1 LHMAAVSNEVAHVG
15 TGNKLETAFAR
26 LENDGIEIGIRERV
40 IAARIVAELFVEPR
54 AKTSGNRST
63 FLLRARLTP
72 LLAKSTEDVEHIHR
86 AFRDVFD
93 RGTTEPA
100 TPPETR
106 PLRIE
111 EVLRAERRVRRSY
124 YAIASGAALVIALLA
139 GINLYPRLVGPAT
152 IVTQEALDRATTT
165 GESTV
170 TASPTVTTSTNGPL
184 TTDELGQIAQ
194 QITKMTGG
202 KRTVSLTELAVQIS
216 GFDPAGTKT
225 RGAISL
231 LERYLSRPPNQQFA
245 LTEVDF
251 ANLIAVLATRRY
263 PGRSAPPSAIAA
275 AVAVSG
281 LNALSAEQNRL
292 SAELPAPAESLFVS
306 PRTTAFLLALPAIP
320 FGVWLL
326 GRRRRLKDYL
336 RRRMTD
342 RRPLIHE
349 LLVRAP
355 IDVMREQTM
364 LTRAAIR
371 LGRARQGVSRE
382 IDAEATVAAIAHN
395 AGRPQVVF
403 ASARV
408 TPEYLVLISTKG
420 DEDHLARQ
428 LDRVVAELA
437 GQYLSIVRFFMA
449 HDANLC
455 FDELGSNYFNLD
467 RLAARYP
474 DHRLMFLGSG
484 DQLLNPGTLEVWPWA
499 EDLTSWKRRAILT
512 PKPIEEWGQ
521 REASLARLFDGP
533 PLRANSAGML
543 QLAEFFERQEDI
555 GSDSFTTGCDPVRR
569 TWTFRPQRWL
579 NPLPPDDRAFKQLET
594 ELESYFTDDH
604 GHFDQAAFWWFGA
617 CAIYPVLRWDLT
629 IYLGL
634 KLTMPQIKIAG
645 GMPLYTEERALR
657 LAVLPWF
664 REGYMPDWLRRRLL
678 ESLPKSVRVQA
689 TALLRDLLERAVNS
703 DGQTFDSVRL
713 RIAQDRPDPAAAQ
726 PERDEIFLDT
736 LARQDSLAF
745 EAPRSFRQLVSR
757 RTNAFVAREWATFS
771 VLVIYWLGV
780 ALLVPWRSSGALATG
795 ALLPL
800 MLLPLGLLTW
810 PIADRIVQRVGTRRE
825 DTARA
830 GIENATDDRI

>member
-1 LHMAAVSNEVAHVG
+1 MAAVSNEVAYVG
-15 TGNKLETAFAR
+15 TGNKLETLFAR

-40 IAARIVAELFVEPR
+40 IAARVVSELFVEPG

-72 LLAKSTEDVEHIHR
+72 LLAKSTEDIEHIR
-86 AFRDVFD
+86 RTFSDVFD
-93 RGTTEPA
+93 RGTTEPPP
-100 TPPETR
+100 PPEPR
-106 PLRIE
+106 LPRIAELLR
-111 EVLRAERRVRRSY
+111 VERRVRRFY

-139 GINLYPRLVGPAT
+139 GINLYPRLVGPAA
-152 IVTQEALDRATTT
+152 IVTQEALDRATA
-165 GESTV
+165 GGSTV
-170 TASPTVTTSTNGPL
+170 TASPTVTTSTKGALNQ
-184 TTDELGQIAQ
+184 DELGQIAQ
-194 QITKMTGG
+194 QITEMTGG
-202 KRTVSLTELAVQIS
+202 KRTVTIAELAMRMS
-216 GFDPAGTKT
+216 GFDPTGTKT
-225 RGAISL
+225 RRAISL
-231 LERYLSRPPNQQFA
+231 LECYLSRPPNEQFA
-245 LTEVDF
+245 LTKVDF
-251 ANLIAVLATRRY
+251 ANLIAALATQRY

-275 AVAVSG
+275 AVDLPG
-281 LNALSAEQNRL
+281 LNALNAEQNGF
-292 SAELPAPAESLFVS
+292 SPELPVPAESLFLS
-306 PRTTAFLLALPAIP
+306 PRTTAILLALPAIP

-336 RRRMTD
+336 RRRTTD
-342 RRPLIHE
+342 GRPLIHE

-355 IDVMREQTM
+355 INVTREQTM
-364 LTRAAIR
+364 LTRAAVR

-382 IDAEATVAAIAHN
+382 IDAEATVAAIAHS

-403 ASARV
+403 APMRV
-408 TPEYLVLISTKG
+408 NPEYLVLISTKG
-420 DEDHLARQ
+420 DEDHVARQ

-437 GQYLSIVRFFMA
+437 TQYLSIVRFFMA

-455 FDELGSNYFNLD
+455 FDELDSNYLNLD
-467 RLAARYP
+467 QLAARYP

-512 PKPIEEWGQ
+512 PKPIEEWGP
-521 REASLARLFDGP
+521 REASLSRLFDGP

-555 GSDSFTTGCDPVRR
+555 GSEGFATSRYPVRR

-579 NPLPPDDRAFKQLET
+579 NPLPPDDRTFKQLEI
-594 ELESYFTDDH
+594 ELEGYFTDDH
-604 GHFDQAAFWWFGA
+604 GNFDQAAFWWLGA

-629 IYLGL
+629 IYLGVR
-634 KLTMPQIKIAG
+634 LTMPQIKIID

-678 ESLPKSVRVQA
+678 ESLPKPVRVQA
-689 TALLRDLLERAVNS
+689 TTLLRDLLERVVNS
-703 DGQTFDSVRL
+703 DAQAFDSVRL
-713 RIAQDRPDPAAAQ
+713 RIAQDRPDSAAAQ

-745 EAPRSFRQLVSR
+745 EAPRSFRQLASR

-771 VLVIYWLGV
+771 ILIIYWLGV
-780 ALLVPWRSSGALATG
+780 ALLMPWQSSGALGTG
-795 ALLPL
+795 AILPL

-810 PIADRIVQRVGTRRE
+810 PIADRIVQRIGTRRD
-825 DTARA
+825 DTALPR
-830 GIENATDDRI
+830 IKNATDDRD

>member
-1 LHMAAVSNEVAHVG
+1 
-15 TGNKLETAFAR
+15 

-72 LLAKSTEDVEHIHR
+72 LLAKSTEDVEHIRR
-86 AFRDVFD
+86 AFSDVFD
-93 RGTTEPA
+93 RGTPEPP
-100 TPPETR
+100 TPPEPR
-106 PLRIE
+106 PLRIAE
-111 EVLRAERRVRRSY
+111 LLRVERRVRRFY

-139 GINLYPRLVGPAT
+139 GINLYARLVGPAT
-152 IVTQEALDRATTT
+152 IVTQEALDRATTE
-165 GESTV
+165 GPTV
-170 TASPTVTTSTNGPL
+170 TASPTVTTSTDEPL
-184 TTDELGQIAQ
+184 NPDELKQI
-194 QITKMTGG
+194 ITKRIRG
-202 KRTVSLTELAVQIS
+202 KPTVSIAELAVSMS
-216 GFDPAGTKT
+216 GFDPTGTKT
-225 RGAISL
+225 RRAISL
-231 LERYLSRPPNQQFA
+231 LERYLSRSPNEQFA

-251 ANLIAVLATRRY
+251 ANLSAALATRR
-263 PGRSAPPSAIAA
+263 SAIADA
-275 AVAVSG
+275 P
-281 LNALSAEQNRL
+281 NAKQNG
-292 SAELPAPAESLFVS
+292 SSPELPAPAESLFVS
-306 PRTTAFLLALPAIP
+306 PWTTAILLALPAIP

-336 RRRMTD
+336 RRRTTD

-349 LLVRAP
+349 LLARAP
-355 IDVMREQTM
+355 IDVTREQTM

-382 IDAEATVAAIAHN
+382 IDVEATVAAIAHS

-403 ASARV
+403 APMRV
-408 TPEYLVLISTKG
+408 NPEYLVLISTKG
-420 DEDHLARQ
+420 DEDHVARQ
-428 LDRVVAELA
+428 LDRVVAELST
-437 GQYLSIVRFFMA
+437 QYLSIVRFFMA
-449 HDANLC
+449 YDANLC
-455 FDELGSNYFNLD
+455 FDELDSNYLNLD
-467 RLAARYP
+467 QLAARYP

-499 EDLTSWKRRAILT
+499 ENLTSWKRRAILT
-512 PKPIEEWGQ
+512 PKPIEEWGP

-543 QLAEFFERQEDI
+543 QLAEFFERQEDV
-555 GSDSFTTGCDPVRR
+555 GSDGFTTGRDPVRR

-579 NPLPPDDRAFKQLET
+579 NPLPPDDRTFKQLEI
-594 ELESYFTDDH
+594 ELKGYFIDDH
-604 GHFDQAAFWWFGA
+604 GNFDQAAFWWLGA

-678 ESLPKSVRVQA
+678 ESLPKPVRVQA
-689 TALLRDLLERAVNS
+689 TALLRDLLEGVVYS
-703 DGQTFDSVRL
+703 DGQAFDSVRL

-736 LARQDSLAF
+736 LVRQDSLAF
-745 EAPRSFRQLVSR
+745 EAPRSLRQLASK

-771 VLVIYWLGV
+771 ILIIYWLGV
-780 ALLVPWRSSGALATG
+780 ALLMPWQSSGALGTG

-810 PIADRIVQRVGTRRE
+810 PIADRIVQRVGTRRD
-825 DTARA
+825 DTALPR
-830 GIENATDDRI
+830 IENATDDPD